1 MRHFPAVILV
11 LLLCAAQGA
20 HAQKQ
25 NVDTVDAS
33 QYFVVHNDPKVI
45 WVYRL
50 GELAFLDVFSQAMQ
64 PINGADYF
72 VRIRKYSTGAY
83 DTAYYRAKADGFYR
97 GIPLPN
103 GGLRESLVLPR
114 RVFTGQRWLE
124 GDSSWSYQITSTNS
138 SLTTPVARYKGLI
151 EITTT
156 PVNAADKNAKANRM
170 YFAQGI
176 GLVAYTVE
184 GKIAA
189 YLRTMQKVTGTQSA
203 MEIDPK

>member
-1 MRHFPAVILV
+1 M
-11 LLLCAAQGA
+11 
-20 HAQKQ
+20 
-25 NVDTVDAS
+25 DAS
-33 QYFVVHNDPKVI
+33 GFFVAQNDPKVI

-50 GELAFLDVFSQAMQ
+50 GEMAFVDVFSQAMQ

-83 DTAYYRAKADGFYR
+83 DTAYYRVKADGFYR
-97 GIPLPN
+97 GIPLPK

-124 GDSSWSYQITSTNS
+124 GDSSWSYQVTGTNA
-138 SLTTPVARYKGLI
+138 SLTTPAATYKGLI
-151 EITTT
+151 EITTA
-156 PVNAADKNAKANRM
+156 PVHPTEGEKQVNRM

-176 GLVAYTVE
+176 GLVAYTVD

-189 YLRTMQKVTGTQSA
+189 YLRSMRKVTGKENA
-203 MEIDPK
+203 MEIDPE